1 MRQKATYFFIFL
13 VTLFLFS
20 VEIGMTEV
28 SEPEVKKLQAEFEK
42 IVESKLTL
50 EEGYLRLV
58 LEDAIGKILN
68 IKENGQSQ
76 YFIYVD
82 RNPEKQI
89 ILVCF
94 FDSVLK
100 NITVIGADKIFT
112 GNQNRRGYFITPVG
126 VFEHTIKN
134 GSYRALGTKNNK
146 GWRGLGVKGSRVWDF
161 GWQKTRKNNQAIEIR
176 LLLHATDPVFGE
188 KRLGKVDSKGCIRV
202 SGKLNKFLDHYGIL
216 DKDYEEQKHLKEISW
231 LLGTNREPVIYGGKY
246 LLIGDSRSGEISY
259 QNRFLFLC
267 KHGIFSEKSSDFVQC
282 KPRFFK
288 SLTFLKREVRCR
300 Y

>member
-1 MRQKATYFFIFL
+1 MRQKVVCFFIFL
-13 VTLFLFS
+13 VTLFFLS

-28 SEPEVKKLQAEFEK
+28 SELEVKKLQAEFEK
-42 IVESKLTL
+42 IVGSKLML
-50 EEGYLRLV
+50 KEGYLRLV
-58 LEDAIGKILN
+58 LEDAIGKILSV
-68 IKENGQSQ
+68 KENGQSQ

-94 FDSVLK
+94 FDSALK
-100 NITVIGADKIFT
+100 DITVIGADKVST
-112 GNQNRRGYFITPVG
+112 GNQNRRGFFLTPVG

-134 GSYRALGTKNNK
+134 RGYRALGTKNNK
-146 GWRGLGVKGSRVWDF
+146 GWRGLGAKGSRVWDL
-161 GWQKTRKNNQAIEIR
+161 GWQKTRKNNQEVEIR

-216 DKDYEEQKHLKEISW
+216 DKDYEEQKHLKGISW

-246 LLIGDSRSGEISY
+246 LLIGDSRSGEIISKP
-259 QNRFLFLC
+259 LF
-267 KHGIFSEKSSDFVQC
+267 I
-282 KPRFFK
+282 
-288 SLTFLKREVRCR
+288 
-300 Y
+300 